1 MEQCFALTNITIS
14 VRLLLTPEEK
24 LHFGASLLERNVAKK
39 LTEPT
44 NMKEEVC
51 SAIKFLSEVL
61 SRNSKV
67 NREKILKFKDT
78 LEQLIIA
85 RFENHWHPN
94 KPLKGN
100 AFRCINID
108 ELTGIDPVL
117 LTATNASAISPSVLL
132 ELFPGG
138 LALWID
144 PGEVSCRIGK
154 GSICPIY
161 CKNPQQQQLQPQQQ
175 FTNHSQRHLQ
185 SLYFNSDYRQ
195 CSQFSYKQTLFTRKV
210 NNKENFD
217 RYHWVSKDYSKRPT
231 EVF

>member
-1 MEQCFALTNITIS
+1 MKDE
-14 VRLLLTPEEK
+14 VR
-24 LHFGASLLERNVAKK
+24 
-39 LTEPT
+39 
-44 NMKEEVC
+44 

-67 NREKILKFKDT
+67 NQEQIQKFNET
-78 LEQLIIA
+78 LEQLITS

-100 AFRCINID
+100 AFRCINI
-108 ELTGIDPVL
+108 ETTGIDPVL
-117 LTATNASAISPSVLL
+117 LKATKASGVLPSVLL
-132 ELFPGG
+132 EIFPGG

-154 GSICPIY
+154 GSICPLY
-161 CKNPQQQQLQPQQQ
+161 CKTPQQQQQQSNNYSQRQLQP
-175 FTNHSQRHLQ
+175 
-185 SLYFNSDYRQ
+185 LYFNSSYRQ
-195 CSQFSYKQTLFTRKV
+195 CSQSNFQQTLFPR
-210 NNKENFD
+210 NQSNKENFE

>member
-1 MEQCFALTNITIS
+1 
-14 VRLLLTPEEK
+14 
-24 LHFGASLLERNVAKK
+24 
-39 LTEPT
+39 
-44 NMKEEVC
+44 MKEEVC

-67 NREKILKFKDT
+67 NQEQIKKFKDT
-78 LEQLIIA
+78 LEQLITA
-85 RFENHWHPN
+85 RFENHWHPK

-117 LTATNASAISPSVLL
+117 LTATKASGISPLVLL

-144 PGEVSCRIGK
+144 PGDVSCRIGK

-161 CKNPQQQQLQPQQQ
+161 CKIPQQQHHQPHQQ

-185 SLYFNSDYRQ
+185 PFYFNTDYRQ
-195 CSQFSYKQTLFTRKV
+195 CSQFNNKQILSARSV

-217 RYHWVSKDYSKRPT
+217 RYHWISKDYFKRPT